1 MLGGRQGVSQGWQG
15 KALLVL
21 AVLVVLNVWRGA
33 TRDAGPDPEVET
45 LHSGEEAIRICRDA
59 VQSQLA
65 ARDPSLVDPGRSEY
79 LQGGE
84 YDVRLVVE
92 LDEGN
97 FRSTNTVL
105 CQAQFTA
112 ETGWIVEDVSV
123 DPN

>member
-1 MLGGRQGVSQGWQG
+1 MG
-15 KALLVL
+15 KAIFAL
-21 AVLVVLNVWRGA
+21 AVLVGLNLWRAA
-33 TRDAGPDPEVET
+33 TREAGPDPEVEA
-45 LHSGEEAIRICRDA
+45 LHSPEEAIRICRDA

-92 LDEGN
+92 LDDGN
-97 FRSTNTVL
+97 FRSTDAVL